1 MKLHANAQTC
11 PHCRTLIVE
20 SVINDRRSVSEVA
33 ASFRVSAVTVHKWL
47 RRYRAEGRRG
57 CGTGP
62 PVHIKVLAGFFC
74 LGRSSM
80 TQLWRFCTRRQVL
93 ADSTERLGE

>member
-20 SVINDRRSVSEVA
+20 SVIHDRRSASEVA

-47 RRYRAEGRRG
+47 RRYRVEGS
-57 CGTGP
+57 
-62 PVHIKVLAGFFC
+62 AGLRDRTSRPHQSPRNGGSELEPAGQA
-74 LGRSSM
+74 LGI
-80 TQLWRFCTRRQVL
+80 
-93 ADSTERLGE
+93 